1 MSPYQ
6 SYNLVPTM
14 LQWLQKMQKLCEII
28 FCKNR
33 TLNYCEN
40 FKARKGLICSSMWKA
55 ISPFQVEHFY
65 ILMTTTKSQR
75 NSSTAWIHIAGCQQ
89 QKSIMFPRFACQAVS
104 NTDLIGQSDIAQ
116 DTFKNWLKLFHL
128 YLNSAQWIYQC
139 LKLGVLKNE
148 IWRFSYQ
155 GCVNESSYLRKC

>member
-1 MSPYQ
+1 MCPSYQ

-14 LQWLQKMQKLCEII
+14 LQWLQKRGKDYSKII
-28 FCKNR
+28 LCKNWI
-33 TLNYCEN
+33 LNYCEN
-40 FKARKGLICSSMWKA
+40 FKVKKGLICSSMWKA

-128 YLNSAQWIYQC
+128 DLVNSEFTN
-139 LKLGVLKNE
+139 V
-148 IWRFSYQ
+148 
-155 GCVNESSYLRKC
+155 

>member
-1 MSPYQ
+1 MTPKNAS
-6 SYNLVPTM
+6 N
-14 LQWLQKMQKLCEII
+14 MQKKNILY
-28 FCKNR
+28 KNR
-33 TLNYCEN
+33 ILNDCEN
-40 FKARKGLICSSMWKA
+40 FKVKKGLICSSSMWKA

-89 QKSIMFPRFACQAVS
+89 QKSIMFPRFACQADS

-128 YLNSAQWIYQC
+128 DLNSAQWIYQC

-148 IWRFSYQ
+148 IWRLPQY
-155 GCVNESSYLRKC
+155 VASSGMEE

>member
-1 MSPYQ
+1 M
-6 SYNLVPTM
+6 
-14 LQWLQKMQKLCEII
+14 
-28 FCKNR
+28 
-33 TLNYCEN
+33 NYCEN
-40 FKARKGLICSSMWKA
+40 FKVKKGLICSSMWKA

-89 QKSIMFPRFACQAVS
+89 QKSIMFPRFACQADS

-128 YLNSAQWIYQC
+128 DLNSAQWIYQC

-155 GCVNESSYLRKC
+155 GCVMIALCFSVKVLSQWVALVRRKIKTSRKNWKLW

>member
-1 MSPYQ
+1 
-6 SYNLVPTM
+6 
-14 LQWLQKMQKLCEII
+14 
-28 FCKNR
+28 
-33 TLNYCEN
+33 
-40 FKARKGLICSSMWKA
+40 MWKA

-128 YLNSAQWIYQC
+128 DLVNSEFTN
-139 LKLGVLKNE
+139 V
-148 IWRFSYQ
+148 
-155 GCVNESSYLRKC
+155 

>member
-1 MSPYQ
+1 
-6 SYNLVPTM
+6 M
-14 LQWLQKMQKLCEII
+14 LQWLPKKANIMQKLFSAKIEFWI
-28 FCKNR
+28 
-33 TLNYCEN
+33 YCEN
-40 FKARKGLICSSMWKA
+40 FKVKKGLICSSMWKA

-128 YLNSAQWIYQC
+128 DLVNSEFTN
-139 LKLGVLKNE
+139 V
-148 IWRFSYQ
+148 
-155 GCVNESSYLRKC
+155 